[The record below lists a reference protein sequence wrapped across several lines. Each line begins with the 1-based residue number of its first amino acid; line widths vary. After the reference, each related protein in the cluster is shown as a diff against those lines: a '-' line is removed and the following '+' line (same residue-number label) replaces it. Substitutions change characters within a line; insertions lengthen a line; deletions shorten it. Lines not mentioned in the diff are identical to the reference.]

1 MFAVAIQYLEDI
13 EQTCNV
19 CDAGYND
26 PLNVFSTTKEVAKTQ
41 RQFLEACQSSSPY
54 RE

>member
-1 MFAVAIQYLEDI
+1 MFAVAIQYLEDV

-26 PLNVFSTTKEVAKTQ
+26 PLGFFNTTKEVAKTQ
-41 RQFLEACQSSSPY
+41 RQFLEAYQSN
-54 RE
+54 